1 MFNTIIK
8 TFMNFVLIFA
18 LFLLGFAIS
27 FFMLVQNQSPFDT
40 FGRSFAKSLIM
51 MIGEFEYEGIFD
63 LWDERVDLNS
73 TCICGPSCANPEDG
87 PEPCIPWASVNFY
100 HYTMYVMFVL
110 FVITMTIIVS
120 NMLVGLA
127 VDDIKAVQ
135 DTAVLQRQALKIKL
149 ALEAIYQAPNKWRY
163 SWFFDK
169 NRGQVLLDSTKNR
182 WMTRFQNWID
192 PESQITREGVR
203 ISPEDPADRTHPIYN
218 LTNLGQELILE
229 LRFEHSSA
237 KTEVSLTKFGNRLM
251 KLMIKCLECEAR

>member
-1 MFNTIIK
+1 
-8 TFMNFVLIFA
+8 
-18 LFLLGFAIS
+18 
-27 FFMLVQNQSPFDT
+27 
-40 FGRSFAKSLIM
+40 

-63 LWDERVDLNS
+63 LWDERVDS
-73 TCICGPSCANPEDG
+73 DTCICGPSCPNQETD
-87 PEPCIPWASVNFY
+87 PEPCIPWESVNFY

-163 SWFFDK
+163 SWFNDK
-169 NRGQVLLDSTKNR
+169 NRGQVVLDTSKNP

-192 PESQITREGVR
+192 PESQITREGVSR
-203 ISPEDPADRTHPIYN
+203 HF
-218 LTNLGQELILE
+218 LTLDTENILE
-229 LRFEHSSA
+229 FRSEHCNI
-237 KTEVSLTKFGNRLM
+237 KTKVNLTKFGNLSM
-251 KLMIKCLECEAR
+251 KSMITCRV

>member
-1 MFNTIIK
+1 
-8 TFMNFVLIFA
+8 MNFVLIFA

-63 LWDERVDLNS
+63 LWDERVDTD
-73 TCICGPSCANPEDG
+73 TCICGPSCPNQETD
-87 PEPCIPWASVNFY
+87 PEPCIAWNSVNFY

-149 ALEAIYQAPNKWRY
+149 ALEAIYQAPNKWR
-163 SWFFDK
+163 
-169 NRGQVLLDSTKNR
+169 
-182 WMTRFQNWID
+182 
-192 PESQITREGVR
+192 
-203 ISPEDPADRTHPIYN
+203 
-218 LTNLGQELILE
+218 
-229 LRFEHSSA
+229 
-237 KTEVSLTKFGNRLM
+237 
-251 KLMIKCLECEAR
+251 

>member
-40 FGRSFAKSLIM
+40 SGRSFAKSLIM

-63 LWDERVDLNS
+63 LWDERVDS
-73 TCICGPSCANPEDG
+73 DTCICGPSCPNQETD
-87 PEPCIPWASVNFY
+87 PEPCIPWESVNFY

-163 SWFFDK
+163 SWFNDK
-169 NRGQVLLDSTKNR
+169 NRGQVVLDTSKNP

-192 PESQITREGVR
+192 PESQITREGVSR
-203 ISPEDPADRTHPIYN
+203 HF
-218 LTNLGQELILE
+218 LTLDTENILE
-229 LRFEHSSA
+229 FRSEHCNI
-237 KTEVSLTKFGNRLM
+237 KTKVNLTKFGNLSM
-251 KLMIKCLECEAR
+251 KSMITCRV